1 MVLGLRWL
9 FLHGI
14 GQVVQRSCFG
24 KVGMGTLYGY
34 WFLLLG
40 VGTMF
45 GSLFAAYLNRGRVEI
60 GLTAIGGLGMP
71 FVFIGLVNV
80 DPLTI
85 FFDAF
90 LSFTGLFWCL
100 FFVPLN
106 GYLQD
111 HAVENDRGRVL
122 AASNLLTQLSGIILV
137 LVHSFLS
144 NVLQLS
150 AKEELLVIFLPSSN
164 YRNHNP

>member
-1 MVLGLRWL
+1 MVLVKLSSE
-9 FLHGI
+9 
-14 GQVVQRSCFG
+14 VVSG

-85 FFDAF
+85 FFDA
-90 LSFTGLFWCL
+90 LSFYWAF
-100 FFVPLN
+100 
-106 GYLQD
+106 
-111 HAVENDRGRVL
+111 
-122 AASNLLTQLSGIILV
+122 
-137 LVHSFLS
+137 LVHFSLFL
-144 NVLQLS
+144 
-150 AKEELLVIFLPSSN
+150 
-164 YRNHNP
+164 